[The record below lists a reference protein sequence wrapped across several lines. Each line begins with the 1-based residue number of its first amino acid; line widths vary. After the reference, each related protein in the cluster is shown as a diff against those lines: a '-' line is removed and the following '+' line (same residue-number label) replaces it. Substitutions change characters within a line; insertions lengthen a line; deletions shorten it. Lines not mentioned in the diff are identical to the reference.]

1 MKKIF
6 FVILLNLIFISSFS
20 QITFG
25 VKAGLNTSGITNNSQ
40 NLSFSQ
46 YRKGLTLGGY
56 SIIGITKNLSLQPEL
71 LFSDQGSGKLSM
83 NYITLPFLLKLKTN
97 GFLSLIAGAQYGYL
111 LSSKIMEVSST
122 ELYNSN
128 YTGLIL
134 GTELKFNNKIAV
146 DLRFGSSLSDLNNKN
161 YYKKLFSDPFYQND
175 PALID
180 FKPSNLSNKYFSLSL
195 CYRIF

>member
-161 YYKKLFSDPFYQND
+161 YYKKLFSNPFWD